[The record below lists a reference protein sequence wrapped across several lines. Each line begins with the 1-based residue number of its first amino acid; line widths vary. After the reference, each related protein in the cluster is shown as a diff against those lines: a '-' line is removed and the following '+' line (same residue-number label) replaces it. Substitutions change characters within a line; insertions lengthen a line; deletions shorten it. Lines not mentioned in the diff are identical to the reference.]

1 MTTSDSGSKAERIV
15 DLFNKYLEDDDPI
28 GLLDARARCLAILA
42 EAEQETAT
50 AIEALRVAT
59 RERDEALAKAERGS
73 ELVESDGPEWTE
85 WRKVSETRSA
95 RTREVFFEGTPT
107 GADVE
112 IRDDNCSGNPLDFKG
127 HIRFDGCA
135 NLSANCIH
143 LCGSRS
149 VEDVASAL
157 RGAYELATEVAEI
170 EGEP

>member
-1 MTTSDSGSKAERIV
+1 MTTSEG
-15 DLFNKYLEDDDPI
+15 
-28 GLLDARARCLAILA
+28 
-42 EAEQETAT
+42 
-50 AIEALRVAT
+50 
-59 RERDEALAKAERGS
+59 
-73 ELVESDGPEWTE
+73 EWTE

-95 RTREVFFEGTPT
+95 RAR
-107 GADVE
+107 ADFCDGMPVSAYVE

-149 VEDVASAL
+149 IEDVASAL
-157 RGAYELATEVAEI
+157 RGAYKLAAEVAEI